1 MLVCKSKMEDIG
13 RFAVNYA
20 SSLGATYAEA
30 RIQKDISNTT
40 VIKNGVPQFSGFL
53 RELGIGIRLV
63 INGALGFAST
73 NDLSQDSISETILS
87 ATSMARVAATT
98 LKKPISMSSSQARKD
113 SWAVKQKHRFR
124 SVSIEDKLELLF
136 EVDKSF
142 RTRHGVKFPARLLS
156 LSETTTDKIFLNSEG
171 ASIVSQVPRVALSYM
186 ITAYS
191 PSRGTAQRF
200 NKRGES
206 GGWEVVSPWNLTE
219 SISEEAEVL
228 SNILTK
234 GRKPPREELD
244 IVLGSE
250 VVGIVC
256 HESCGHPF
264 EADRIF
270 GREAAAAGESFVTTD
285 MLGKRL
291 GSAHVTVI
299 DDPTL
304 PNSYGYYLYD
314 DEGVQAAPR
323 QLIRSGIVNTFLH
336 NRETAAELG
345 IESNGASRST
355 SYAREPIVRMS
366 NTYMDRGDYS
376 LQELIEPISKGIYI
390 NSFMEWNID
399 DRRFNQR
406 YVGLEAY
413 SIRKGELAHIIR
425 NPVIEITTPGLFMSV
440 DAVAKDISFSAA
452 TCGKGDP
459 QQGAPVWIGGPS
471 IRLRKV
477 RLGGS

>member
-1 MLVCKSKMEDIG
+1 MEDIG
-13 RFAVNYA
+13 RFTINYA
-20 SSLGATYAEA
+20 SSLGATYSEA
-30 RIQKDISNTT
+30 RIQKDTNNTT
-40 VIKNGVPQFSGFL
+40 VIKNGVPQFSSFI

-73 NDLSQDSISETILS
+73 NDLGRDSIAETVLS
-87 ATSMARVAATT
+87 AASMARVAATT
-98 LKKPISMSSSQARKD
+98 LKKPISLSSSQTRTD
-113 SWAVKQKHRFR
+113 SWSVKQKKRFQ
-124 SVSIEDKLELLF
+124 SVNVEDKLELLF
-136 EVDKSF
+136 ELDKTF
-142 RTRHGVKFPARLLS
+142 RARHGVKFPARLLS
-156 LSETTTDKIFLNSEG
+156 LSEMITDKIFLNSEG
-171 ASIVSQVPRVALSYM
+171 TCITSQVPRVALSYM
-186 ITAYS
+186 VTAYS
-191 PSRGTAQRF
+191 PTKGTAQRF
-200 NKRGES
+200 NKRGDT
-206 GGWEVVSPWNLTE
+206 GGWEAISTWNLTE
-219 SISEEAEVL
+219 TISEEAKIL
-228 SNILTK
+228 SSILK
-234 GRKPPREELD
+234 RGRKPPREELD

-264 EADRIF
+264 EADRIL
-270 GREAAAAGESFVTTD
+270 GREAAAAGESFVTVN

-291 GSAHVTVI
+291 GSTHVTVI

-323 QLIRSGIVNTFLH
+323 QLIKNGIVNTFLH
-336 NRETAAELG
+336 DRATAADLG

-366 NTYMDRGDYS
+366 NTYMNSGDYS
-376 LQELIEPISKGIYI
+376 FQELIEPISKGIYI

-413 SIRKGELAHIIR
+413 FIRKGELTHIIR
-425 NPVIEITTPGLFMSV
+425 NPVIEITTPGLFTSV

-459 QQGAPVWIGGPS
+459 QQGAPVWTGGPS

>member
-1 MLVCKSKMEDIG
+1 MEDIG
-13 RFAVNYA
+13 RFAINYA

-30 RIQKDISNTT
+30 RIHKDTNNMT
-40 VIKNGVPQFSGFL
+40 VIKNGVPQFSGFI

-73 NDLSQDSISETILS
+73 NDLDRDSIAETILS
-87 ATSMARVAATT
+87 ATSMARAAATT
-98 LKKPISMSSSQARKD
+98 LKKPISLSSSQARTD
-113 SWAVKQKHRFR
+113 SWSVKQKKRFQ
-124 SVSIEDKLELLF
+124 SVNVEDKLELLF
-136 EVDKSF
+136 ELDKSF
-142 RTRHGVKFPARLLS
+142 RTRRGVKFPARLLS
-156 LSETTTDKIFLNSEG
+156 LSETITDKIFLNSEG
-171 ASIVSQVPRVALSYM
+171 TYIASQVPRVALSYM

-191 PSRGTAQRF
+191 PTKGTAQRF
-200 NKRGES
+200 NKRGET
-206 GGWEVVSPWNLTE
+206 GGWEAILTWNLTE
-219 SISEEAEVL
+219 SISEEAKIL
-228 SNILTK
+228 SSILEK

-244 IVLGSE
+244 VVLGSE

-264 EADRIF
+264 EADRIL
-270 GREAAAAGESFVTTD
+270 GREAAAAGESFVTID

-291 GSAHVTVI
+291 GSTHVNVI

-323 QLIRSGIVNTFLH
+323 QLIKKGIVNTFLH
-336 NRETAAELG
+336 NRETAADLG

-366 NTYMDRGDYS
+366 NTYMDRGDHS
-376 LQELIEPISKGIYI
+376 FQELIEPISKGIYI

-413 SIRKGELAHIIR
+413 SIRKGELTHIIR
-425 NPVIEITTPGLFMSV
+425 NPVIEITTPGLFTSV
-440 DAVAKDISFSAA
+440 DAATKDIFFSAA

-459 QQGAPVWIGGPS
+459 QQGAPVWTGGPS